1 MSSLFSHR
9 LGKFI
14 ESAEVIVNRHCG
26 IRSNGEAASLRTQ
39 EFSRQVVRETCRRLH
54 RLGFYLEDI
63 SGLSQK
69 HIQAVV
75 QDWHRQGLSNKTMQ
89 NQYSRLK
96 SFCKWLGK
104 PELIDHS
111 GIGVAA
117 YLPQIPEA
125 DLKVKTYTD
134 ESKSWTG
141 RGVDVV
147 EKLQAVMLN
156 DARHGHM
163 LRMGLAFGLRKK
175 EQLRLKLWQADL
187 GVALTIEGSV
197 AKGGRPRIIPID
209 IATPYGQF
217 QRHILDEAKKV
228 CRKNQTLSW
237 PTLNYKQAENRYY
250 YYLRI
255 LGITKDD
262 SDIVGHGLRAEFAEN
277 QAMIRGLLPPSLGGT
292 NDQMPKAERREIL
305 EEVSA
310 LLGHN
315 DLHTVGSYFS
325 VFRKSSV
332 KTDTLGGQVGPT
344 VAVDVEK
351 EIFMSL
357 WVHPKPVPA
366 ADGTY
371 RQQSPE
377 EARRATVTAMVEIP
391 WETEKRMPVTEFLA
405 GHPELT
411 EKLTAILERVGF
423 RNLVAE
429 TQT

>member
-1 MSSLFSHR
+1 MSLFENR
-9 LGKFI
+9 LGKLI
-14 ESAEVIVNRHCG
+14 ESADLVVNKHCG
-26 IRSNGEAASLRTQ
+26 LRSNGEAASIRTQ
-39 EFSRQVVRETCRRLH
+39 EFSRQVIRETCRRLH
-54 RLGFYLEDI
+54 RLGFYLECI

-69 HIQAVV
+69 HIEAVV

-96 SFCKWLGK
+96 SFCGWAGK
-104 PELIDHS
+104 DGIIDHS

-147 EKLQAVMLN
+147 KKLQSVMTN

-209 IATPYGQF
+209 SATPYGQF

-228 CRKNQTLSW
+228 CKKNQTLSW

-377 EARRATVTAMVEIP
+377 EARRATVTAIVEIP
-391 WETEKRMPVTEFLA
+391 WESEKRMPVAEFLSE
-405 GHPELT
+405 HPELT
-411 EKLTAILERVGF
+411 AKLTAILQRVGF
-423 RNLVAE
+423 MNLAE